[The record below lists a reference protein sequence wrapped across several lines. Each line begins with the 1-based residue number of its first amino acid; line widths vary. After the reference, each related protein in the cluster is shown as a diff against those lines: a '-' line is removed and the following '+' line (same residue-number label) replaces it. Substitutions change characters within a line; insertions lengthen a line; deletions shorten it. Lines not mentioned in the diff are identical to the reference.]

1 MSITIYVEGGGDNSS
16 LRAKCRKGFTEFI
29 KRAGFQ
35 GRMPRIMAC
44 GSRDDA
50 YDKFKT
56 AHENDKSCML
66 LVDAEDSIEA
76 GDKPWQHLNKR
87 DGWPTPSNATEE
99 QCHMMVLI
107 MESWFLADK
116 EALQKYYGQDFRAD
130 AIPQYNNVEIVPK
143 DDVLDKLRRATRNN
157 KTKGSYSKGSHSFN
171 ILATLNPDKIKQA
184 SPYAKR
190 FFEQLD
196 QQTRSNNEN

>member
-16 LRAKCRKGFTEFI
+16 LRVKCRKGFTEFI
-29 KRAGFQ
+29 KKAGFK

-56 AHENDKSCML
+56 AHENNKSCML
-66 LVDAEDSIEA
+66 LVDAEDPIKA

-87 DGWPTPSNATEE
+87 DGWSKPSNVTEE

-116 EALQKYYGQDFRAD
+116 DALQEYYGQGFRAD

-157 KTKGSYSKGSHSFN
+157 KKKGSYSKGSHSFN
-171 ILATLNPDKIKQA
+171 ILATLNPDNIKQA

-190 FFEQLD
+190 FLEQLD
-196 QQTRSNNEN
+196 QQTRSNNES

>member
-1 MSITIYVEGGGDNSS
+1 
-16 LRAKCRKGFTEFI
+16 
-29 KRAGFQ
+29 
-35 GRMPRIMAC
+35 
-44 GSRDDA
+44 
-50 YDKFKT
+50 
-56 AHENDKSCML
+56 
-66 LVDAEDSIEA
+66 
-76 GDKPWQHLNKR
+76 
-87 DGWPTPSNATEE
+87 
-99 QCHMMVLI
+99 MMVLI

-190 FFEQLD
+190 FLEQLD
-196 QQTRSNNEN
+196 QQTRSNNES

>member
-1 MSITIYVEGGGDNSS
+1 MSITIYVEGGGEGS
-16 LRAKCRKGFTEFI
+16 LKPTCRKGFTEFI
-29 KRAGFQ
+29 KRAGFEE
-35 GRMPRIMAC
+35 RMPRIMAC
-44 GSRDDA
+44 GSRDNT

-56 AHENDKSCML
+56 AHEDNKLCIL
-66 LVDAEDSIEA
+66 LVDAEDSIKA

-87 DGWPTPSNATEE
+87 DGWSKPSNATEE

-116 EALQKYYGQDFRAD
+116 EALQEYYGQGFRAD

-143 DDVLDKLRRATRNN
+143 DDVLDKLRQATRNT
-157 KTKGSYSKGSHSFN
+157 KKGSYSKGSHSFN

-190 FFEQLD
+190 FLDQLD
-196 QQTRSNNEN
+196 QQTRSNNES

>member
-1 MSITIYVEGGGDNSS
+1 MSITIYVEGGGKGS
-16 LRAKCRKGFTEFI
+16 LKPKCRKGFTEFI
-29 KRAGFQ
+29 KRAGFE

-56 AHENDKSCML
+56 AHENNKICML
-66 LVDAEDSIEA
+66 LVDAEDSIKV

-87 DGWPTPSNATEE
+87 DGWSKPSNATEE

-116 EALQKYYGQDFRAD
+116 EALQEYYGQGFRAD

-143 DDVLDKLRRATRNN
+143 DDVLDKLRQATRNT
-157 KTKGSYSKGSHSFN
+157 KKGSYSKGSHSFN

-184 SPYAKR
+184 SPHAKR
-190 FFEQLD
+190 FLDQLD
-196 QQTRSNNEN
+196 QQTRSNNES

>member
-1 MSITIYVEGGGDNSS
+1 MSITIYVEGGGEGS
-16 LRAKCRKGFTEFI
+16 LKPKCRKGFTEFI
-29 KRAGFQ
+29 KRAGFEE
-35 GRMPRIMAC
+35 RMPRIMAC
-44 GSRDDA
+44 GSRDNT

-56 AHENDKSCML
+56 AHEDNKLCIL
-66 LVDAEDSIEA
+66 LVDAEDSIKA

-87 DGWPTPSNATEE
+87 DGWSKPSNATEE

-116 EALQKYYGQDFRAD
+116 EALQEYYGQGFRAD

-143 DDVLDKLRRATRNN
+143 DDVLDKLRQATRNT
-157 KTKGSYSKGSHSFN
+157 KKGSYSKGSHSFN

-190 FFEQLD
+190 FLDQLD
-196 QQTRSNNEN
+196 QQTRSNNES

>member
-1 MSITIYVEGGGDNSS
+1 
-16 LRAKCRKGFTEFI
+16 
-29 KRAGFQ
+29 
-35 GRMPRIMAC
+35 MAC

-66 LVDAEDSIEA
+66 LVDAEDLIIERQR
-76 GDKPWQHLNKR
+76 PWQHLKKR
-87 DGWPTPSNATEE
+87 DGWSKPGNATEE

-116 EALQKYYGQDFRAD
+116 DALREYYGQGFRAD
-130 AIPQYNNVEIVPK
+130 AIPQYNDVEVVPK
-143 DDVLDKLRRATRNN
+143 NDVLDKLRRATRNT
-157 KTKGSYSKGSHSFN
+157 KKGSYSKGSHSFN
-171 ILATLNPDKIKQA
+171 ILATLTPGKIKQA

-190 FFEQLD
+190 FLEQLD
-196 QQTRSNNEN
+196 QQTRLNKNMR